1 MARLVAFLPFQSTN
15 KRCTYI
21 RIEKIHAIWFLLLIV
36 VGSSFIVQGS
46 FVRVASV
53 NNRQKLPLVKN
64 ACGPNRISWMF
75 AAISNEQSNG
85 GDDDDDGAFPFD
97 GQLFYGLEQKPGET
111 EIRTSL
117 AEMRSISARL
127 NREEKSDE
135 GIRLQEDS
143 MIDDREFEWNGNR
156 IPIKSRTVPLGRYIE
171 GAQDVELWELAN
183 TETQE
188 LVESWMS
195 KDEWNELE
203 NENVADSS
211 GDFDPFGVVMWPGS
225 IIAAQEMYRLKNNFV
240 GKKVLTLGSGTGL
253 EAQIA
258 ARLGA
263 AHVLATD
270 NYPLTL
276 ALLEYATKRAGLSHV
291 IDTTLF
297 DICSQ
302 DPLPDCDIVIAAD
315 VLYNDVLAKEVG
327 RRCVEALSK
336 VPQPRLIVTD
346 SQRFHGTDFLDSINC
361 ERSDQYKLH
370 WEEKNL
376 EQVEV
381 SGILI
386 NDDQKI
392 NVKARLLSIA

>member
-1 MARLVAFLPFQSTN
+1 MARLVAFLPFQSN
-15 KRCTYI
+15 QKCTCI
-21 RIEKIHAIWFLLLIV
+21 RIQKIHAICLLLLIV
-36 VGSSFIVQGS
+36 VGRSQGS

-53 NNRQKLPLVKN
+53 NNNRLKWPLVKN
-64 ACGPNRISWMF
+64 ICGPNRISWMS
-75 AAISNEQSNG
+75 AAISNEQSG
-85 GDDDDDGAFPFD
+85 GNDDGAFPFD

-127 NREEKSDE
+127 NREEESDE
-135 GIRLQEDS
+135 GIRLQEES
-143 MIDDREFEWNGNR
+143 VIDDREFEWNGNH

-240 GKKVLTLGSGTGL
+240 GKRVLTLGSGTGL

-263 AHVLATD
+263 GHVLATD

-291 IDTTLF
+291 IDTKLF

-361 ERSDQYKLH
+361 ERSDRYKLH

-392 NVKARLLSIA
+392 NVKARLLSTA